1 MRCWGGPGSRISA
14 RHPDGQ
20 SMAASRSCLGG
31 AGKPG
36 AAWSPKEPNCPV
48 AGGKPSPFPGH
59 ARGVQPDTLLWHSQR
74 NRRISHPPRGR
85 SVRRGVQGSGGS
97 AELPQP
103 PRRLGVCIFT
113 GVPESV
119 ILLRAE
125 RLIQL
130 SCYMANPASRSVHY
144 PIAGGGS
151 RAPPGTGVTAGVS
164 GPFTLP
170 AGSPGAPT
178 ASPAPLPL
186 GSEPPENL
194 GIVYRPGN
202 RARLCGLL

>member
-1 MRCWGGPGSRISA
+1 MHEEFSPTLYYDISHKTGAYLTPRGPAGMLCEWGGCRGA
-14 RHPDGQ
+14 E
-20 SMAASRSCLGG
+20 AAPSCL
-31 AGKPG
+31 
-36 AAWSPKEPNCPV
+36 
-48 AGGKPSPFPGH
+48 H
-59 ARGVQPDTLLWHSQR
+59 
-74 NRRISHPPRGR
+74 RR
-85 SVRRGVQGSGGS
+85 Q
-97 AELPQP
+97 
-103 PRRLGVCIFT
+103 GVCIFI

-151 RAPPGTGVTAGVS
+151 LAPPGTGVTVGVS

-170 AGSPGAPT
+170 AGSPGAPA

-186 GSEPPENL
+186 GSKPPESL
-194 GIVYRPGN
+194 GIVYRPGS